1 MFRFLFSN
9 ALNFQSKKKKLYLVI
24 KWHHLLIAA
33 LWGVF
38 WTEFFHIFYFFQFFI
53 YSFDISIDTIIV
65 TYVTMAW
72 MG

>member
-38 WTEFFHIFYFFQFFI
+38 WTEFFHIFLFLSFFF

>member
-9 ALNFQSKKKKLYLVI
+9 ALNFQSKKKQLYLVI

-38 WTEFFHIFYFFQFFI
+38 WTEFFHIFLFL
-53 YSFDISIDTIIV
+53 
-65 TYVTMAW
+65 
-72 MG
+72 

>member
-9 ALNFQSKKKKLYLVI
+9 ALNFQSKKKNLYLVI

-38 WTEFFHIFYFFQFFI
+38 GLNFFI
-53 YSFDISIDTIIV
+53 FFISFNFLFYSFDISIDTIIV
-65 TYVTMAW
+65 TYITMAW
-72 MG
+72 MR